1 MIMKNSFLLV
11 FLFAAAVLCL
21 PHLHAQELARQ
32 TVPETLIRE
41 GIMSVSRGVDFLLK
55 KQNSDGSFCDDP
67 AITALCMMAI
77 DRAGEA
83 VPEGKR
89 NAAVNK
95 ARSYILKF
103 VQKDGSIQIPGRRRA
118 YPTYS
123 TAIALTALATLH
135 RDEDK
140 EVMLRARKFLLSL
153 QLDEDNADRPTQKDD
168 PKYGGFGYG
177 PGKRGANHV
186 DLSNTQW
193 VAEALYASEYLI
205 REPHKADTE
214 TIRESELAWDKL
226 EQFVTK
232 MQHLPQTN
240 KSTWVV
246 SDPNDENYG
255 GFVYQTEMN
264 VPAGRGGRGGKGK
277 TEEQT
282 AVNIKTGRSQ
292 TLRSYG
298 SMTYAGLKSMIYA
311 KVKKDDPRVKAAVSW
326 AHKHYTLDENPG
338 LGSAGHYYYLQTFAK
353 AHSALGMDVIT
364 TGKGEKRNWRADLI
378 GKLLSF
384 QRENGEWYNENNRY
398 MERLPELVTAYSL
411 ITMEFALSTEL

>member
-1 MIMKNSFLLV
+1 MKTGFFSFLFVAAML
-11 FLFAAAVLCL
+11 LFSS
-21 PHLHAQELARQ
+21 LHAQDLIRQ
-32 TVPETLIRE
+32 TVPETLVRE
-41 GIMSVSRGVDFLLK
+41 GIMSVSRGVGFLLK

-83 VPEGKR
+83 VPAEKR
-89 NAAVNK
+89 DAAVNK
-95 ARSYILKF
+95 ARAYILKF

-123 TAIALTALATLH
+123 TAIALTALATL
-135 RDEDK
+135 RRAEDK
-140 EVMLRARKFLLSL
+140 EIMLKARKFLLSL
-153 QLDEDNADRPTQKDD
+153 QLDEDNADRPTKKDD

-177 PGKRGANHV
+177 PGKRGAGHV

-193 VAEALYASEYLI
+193 VAEALHASEYLL
-205 REPHKADTE
+205 REPEKADAAS
-214 TIRESELAWDKL
+214 IRESELAWDKL

-240 KSTWVV
+240 KSAWVV
-246 SDPNDENYG
+246 SSPDDENYG

-264 VPAGRGGRGGKGK
+264 VPGGRGGRGGRGGG
-277 TEEQT
+277 EET
-282 AVNIKTGRSQ
+282 AVNIKTGRAQ

-311 KVKKDDPRVKAAVSW
+311 KVKKDDPRVKAAIGW

-353 AHSALGMDVIT
+353 AHSALGMDEIT
-364 TGKGEKRNWRADLI
+364 TAKGEKRNWRADVI
-378 GKLLSF
+378 GKLLSL

-398 MERLPELVTAYSL
+398 MERLSELVTAYCL
-411 ITMEFALSTEL
+411 ITMEFALAGEL

>member
-1 MIMKNSFLLV
+1 MTMKSRFLLV
-11 FLFAAAVLCL
+11 LLFAAAALCI
-21 PHLHAQELARQ
+21 PQIHAQELVKQ

-41 GIMSVSRGVDFLLK
+41 GIMSVSRGVEFLLK
-55 KQNSDGSFCDDP
+55 KQNADGSFCDDP

-77 DRAGEA
+77 DRSGEA
-83 VPEGKR
+83 VPEAKR
-89 NAAVNK
+89 NVAVNK
-95 ARSYILKF
+95 ARAYILKF

-123 TAIALTALATLH
+123 TAIALTALATLR

-177 PGKRGANHV
+177 PGRRGANHV

-205 REPHKADTE
+205 REPNKVDQATV
-214 TIRESELAWDKL
+214 RESELAWDKL

-246 SDPNDENYG
+246 SSPDDENYG

-264 VPAGRGGRGGKGK
+264 VPQGRGGRDGRGKA
-277 TEEQT
+277 EEQT

-311 KVKKDDPRVKAAVSW
+311 KVKKDDPRVKAAVGW

-353 AHSALGMDVIT
+353 AHSALGMDIIT

-411 ITMEFALSTEL
+411 ITMEFALGPEL